1 MSETIRPIPPPVH
14 EYRPERDGGAARVE
28 IYDTTLRDGAQSEG
42 ISWSVEDKFKV
53 LQALDRLGADF
64 VEGGWPGANPKDVEF
79 FQRAA
84 GTPLQHTRLVAFG
97 STRRAGVAAGRDPGL
112 KALIEAGTPWVAIF
126 GKSWDFHV
134 REALRTTLEENLAM
148 IADSVR
154 FLKENGRQVIY
165 DAEHFFDGHR
175 DAPEYALLT
184 ILAAA
189 EAGADRIVL
198 CDTNGG
204 TLPAQVRAAVLV
216 AASRLGAVP
225 IGIHAPNDCELAVA
239 NSLVAVAAGARHV
252 QGTINGIGERCG
264 NANLCS
270 VIPNLELKMGLKAL
284 PEGRL
289 PRLTPTARFVSEV
302 ANRIPNSHQPFVGRS
317 AFTHKA
323 GIHVSAIERTRR
335 AYEHIEPAEVG
346 NVTRVLVS
354 DQMGSSNVL
363 NRARSLGIDLSGRP
377 ETMRLLVDRIKEL
390 EYQGYQFEDAEGSFT
405 LLVLEALGRRP
416 RYFEMVDY
424 HVLLAAGRPPEAT
437 VRVRV
442 GRDEAHAAS
451 LGVGPAHALDQ
462 ALRAALGGVYPEIR
476 EFHLA
481 DFKVRILDGHDG
493 TAARTRVHVETSDGR
508 TAWSTT
514 GVDPNIIA
522 ATLKAIVESYEY
534 GLLLRRSGDPLTVG
548 PRPATAA
555 EGETRDAAP
564 QATRSP
570 GTGNV
575 RLQPAGERRVPIVIL
590 NEVDPGRSEIGA

>member
-14 EYRPERDGGAARVE
+14 EYRPDRDGGGARVE

-53 LQALDRLGADF
+53 LHALDRLGVDF

-97 STRRAGVAAGRDPGL
+97 STRRAGIAADRDPGL
-112 KALIEAGTPWVAIF
+112 KALVEAGTPWVAIF

-154 FLKENGRQVIY
+154 FLKETGRQVIY

-175 DAPEYALLT
+175 DAPEYAILT

-204 TLPAQVRAAVLV
+204 TLPAQVRSAVLV

-225 IGIHAPNDCELAVA
+225 IGIHAHNDCELAVA
-239 NSLVAVAAGARHV
+239 NSLAAVAAGARHV

-289 PRLTPTARFVSEV
+289 ARLTPTARFVSEV

-377 ETMRLLVDRIKEL
+377 ETMRVLVDRIRSWSTR
-390 EYQGYQFEDAEGSFT
+390 GTSSRMPRDRSRSWSSRRWGAGRATSRWWT
-405 LLVLEALGRRP
+405 TTSCWRPAGRRRRPCGCGSGATRRTPPVSASGRRTPWTRRCGP
-416 RYFEMVDY
+416 RS
-424 HVLLAAGRPPEAT
+424 AGCTPRSASSTSPTSRCASSTVTTAPRP
-437 VRVRV
+437 
-442 GRDEAHAAS
+442 
-451 LGVGPAHALDQ
+451 GP
-462 ALRAALGGVYPEIR
+462 GC
-476 EFHLA
+476 
-481 DFKVRILDGHDG
+481 
-493 TAARTRVHVETSDGR
+493 TS
-508 TAWSTT
+508 
-514 GVDPNIIA
+514 
-522 ATLKAIVESYEY
+522 
-534 GLLLRRSGDPLTVG
+534 
-548 PRPATAA
+548 RPATAA
-555 EGETRDAAP
+555 PPGAPPGSTRTSSRRPSRRSSSHTNTVCSSAVP
-564 QATRSP
+564 ATR
-570 GTGNV
+570 
-575 RLQPAGERRVPIVIL
+575 
-590 NEVDPGRSEIGA
+590 